1 MTLAQFEGCLLACL
15 TPMGQLGTVE
25 PGGKAGGQVLRMDR
39 RNRDRTGGDCHR
51 GIAHRYGAAL
61 GVAHHRHRV
70 RLVAA
75 LTFLIVWRSNDQAGA
90 PSTNKKVE
98 QKPTMTAGKN
108 SSQIVNEGGGTFNIN
123 TDKGK

>member
-1 MTLAQFEGCLLACL
+1 MAKYFAWIGATVIALAGIVIGVLPIDTGPRWVWL
-15 TPMGQLGTVE
+15 TI
-25 PGGKAGGQVLRMDR
+25 
-39 RNRDRTGGDCHR
+39 
-51 GIAHRYGAAL
+51 GIAFG
-61 GVAHHRHRV
+61 
-70 RLVAA
+70 LVAA
-75 LTFLIVWRSNDQAGA
+75 LTFLTVWRSNDQAGA